1 MTSPCPQRSRSALTR
16 TGALAVVF
24 GIALA
29 PTAAYAQESA
39 PTTVRAL
46 IAGDGSVSSVERLPD
61 GEAPAKEDIPVTLD
75 ISQSAEGD
83 VTTTNYTVENT
94 STQTKTVEYVDVD
107 GAPQTVEQEV
117 SLPLVAQLA
126 VRLPASRT
134 DVEAFGARVTKLAD
148 GSTELVWSLV
158 LFNPIGAPTADVSFS
173 AKGKG
178 EPLARLETAAV
189 LPNSTPGLSA
199 TAQAANAT
207 INGNG
212 ILNTV
217 ATGAN
222 EGLVKLSEGVGKLID
237 GLDKLQ
243 AGAVKLN
250 SGLVTAG
257 DGAEQLAVGGV
268 KAKDG
273 AAKLADGAGKVNDGA
288 GKIAAGAGAV
298 SDGTQKVAAG
308 AGALADG
315 ADKVAA
321 GAGALGDGA
330 VRVDAGVGAISAGLD
345 KASAGGQLLADGTAK
360 LAPGAAAVAAGADSL
375 SDGLALI
382 SGGLNQLS
390 GVAGLPA
397 ALAGAEQLAAG
408 VDQLRAGVGDAST
421 PGTILNGLAQVNGG
435 LGALLDDP
443 NTTAVEGLPAAKG
456 GIDQIKGAIDGP
468 ILGGLGTPTTE
479 DTIRFAVEQVR
490 AGLADGS
497 EAGGGID
504 QLVTLVKSARAGIFP
519 ACAPAGP
526 SANPITPCEAAN
538 TAVYALDH
546 PVGAGGANDAGGLK
560 QRSAAGAAGLQAAGT
575 GLTGIVNGLSS
586 TDADRPGVSQ
596 GLAAI
601 SGKPST
607 SSTQATGLSKAIE
620 GVQALKAGV
629 GGFDSDGN
637 GTIDKGLIPGTNQI
651 AGGLDG
657 VSAGLD
663 SLVTGLTSAVTGVTQ
678 LAAGAGSAV
687 TGSVSLA
694 AGSEQVATGA
704 AALAAGAGSLNG
716 GLAQLYTGSQEL
728 KVGTTALAKGAG
740 DLSTGAGSLAT
751 GADTLATG
759 AGSLAT
765 GAGTLATGAGSLAD
779 GSGTLAT
786 GAGSLATGANT
797 LAPGAAE
804 LAAGAGKLASGSG
817 DLAAGTPALATGAK
831 DLSAGVAQIADGNR
845 KLADGLPAAVDG
857 SGAIAEGLTA
867 VLEGEKA
874 VGVGLG
880 DVRTKAVEVL
890 QSQFKQG
897 TTLARQQ
904 LAGLD
909 AASAMIDSTPG
920 AATTSWVLTQSKG
933 DISADLVSSESNTGR
948 NVALAAGGAVLLLAG
963 VAGGFVSGRRAGV

>member
-94 STQTKTVEYVDVD
+94 STQTKTVEYVDFD
-107 GAPQTVEQEV
+107 GAPQTVEQEI

-134 DVEAFGARVTKLAD
+134 DVEAFGARITKLAD

-158 LFNPIGAPTADVSFS
+158 LFSPIGAPIADVSFS

-178 EPLARLETAAV
+178 EPLARLDTAAV

-217 ATGAN
+217 GIGAN
-222 EGLVKLSEGVGKLID
+222 EGLTKLSEGVGKLID

-257 DGAEQLAVGGV
+257 DGAEKLAVGGAS
-268 KAKDG
+268 AKTG
-273 AAKLADGAGKVNDGA
+273 AAELAAGAVKVSDGSQALAEGAGKV
-288 GKIAAGAGAV
+288 AAGTV
-298 SDGTQKVAAG
+298 SV
-308 AGALADG
+308 ADG

-321 GAGALGDGA
+321 GAGALGAGA
-330 VRVDAGVGAISAGLD
+330 GKVDAGVGAISDGLG
-345 KASAGGQLLADGTAK
+345 KASAGGEQLAAGTAK

-382 SGGLNQLS
+382 SGGLTQLS
-390 GVAGLPA
+390 GVAGLPK
-397 ALAGAEQLAAG
+397 ALDGAEQLAAG
-408 VDQLRAGVGDAST
+408 VDQLRAGVGSAST

-443 NTTAVEGLPAAKG
+443 NTPAVEGLPAAKG

-468 ILGGLGTPTTE
+468 ILGGLGTPTTA

-497 EAGGGID
+497 QNGGGID
-504 QLVTLVKSARAGIFP
+504 QLVTLVKFARAGISP
-519 ACAPAGP
+519 ACAPAAP
-526 SANPITPCEAAN
+526 SANPTTPCEAAN

-546 PVGAGGANDAGGLK
+546 PVGAGGASDAGGLK

-586 TDADRPGVSQ
+586 TDADRPGISQ

-607 SSTQATGLSKAIE
+607 STTQATGLSKAIE

-637 GTIDKGLIPGTNQI
+637 GTIDKGLIPGTNQV

-663 SLVTGLTSAVTGVTQ
+663 ALVTGLTSAVTGVTQ
-678 LAAGAGSAV
+678 LAAGAGSAAA
-687 TGSVSLA
+687 GAGSLA

-704 AALAAGAGSLNG
+704 AALAAGATALNG

-728 KVGTTALAKGAG
+728 KAGTTTLAAGGTALTKGAG
-740 DLSTGAGSLAT
+740 DLAT
-751 GADTLATG
+751 GADTLAAG

-765 GAGTLATGAGSLAD
+765 GAGTLA
-779 GSGTLAT
+779 
-786 GAGSLATGANT
+786 
-797 LAPGAAE
+797 AA
-804 LAAGAGKLASGSG
+804 
-817 DLAAGTPALATGAK
+817 
-831 DLSAGVAQIADGNR
+831 SAGVAQIADGNR
-845 KLADGLPAAVDG
+845 SLADGLPAAVDG
-857 SGAIAEGLTA
+857 SGAIAEGITA
-867 VLEGEKA
+867 VLDGEKA

-920 AATTSWVLTQSKG
+920 AANTSWVLTQSKG

-948 NVALAAGGAVLLLAG
+948 NVALAAGGAVLLLVG